1 MGKYI
6 SCGQFNKNIKYIILG
21 CFFNILV
28 NLIFG
33 FDLDDDFKAL
43 LLFPSEG
50 QKILYKHSS
59 VHEIFR
65 NIGVFIFACFFY
77 KIDKSSF
84 PSAKSTNDII
94 LIFNDSEDEMNSIS
108 ILNFIF
114 IITIYVCTEYLSDI
128 FFQLGL
134 KL

>member
-33 FDLDDDFKAL
+33 FDLDDNFNFKAL

-50 QKILYKHSS
+50 QKTLYKH
-59 VHEIFR
+59 
-65 NIGVFIFACFFY
+65 
-77 KIDKSSF
+77 
-84 PSAKSTNDII
+84 
-94 LIFNDSEDEMNSIS
+94 
-108 ILNFIF
+108 
-114 IITIYVCTEYLSDI
+114 
-128 FFQLGL
+128 
-134 KL
+134 